1 MKNPPFGEAV
11 VKDPWACCGE
21 PIPEI
26 FPTRLA
32 FLKTVAVGVGIT
44 LAIFGVFSLLLI
56 HS

>member
-1 MKNPPFGEAV
+1 MQNSPISVGVA
-11 VKDPWACCGE
+11 KDPWECTGV

-26 FPTRLA
+26 YPTRLA

-44 LAIFGVFSLLLI
+44 LGIFGVIALLLM